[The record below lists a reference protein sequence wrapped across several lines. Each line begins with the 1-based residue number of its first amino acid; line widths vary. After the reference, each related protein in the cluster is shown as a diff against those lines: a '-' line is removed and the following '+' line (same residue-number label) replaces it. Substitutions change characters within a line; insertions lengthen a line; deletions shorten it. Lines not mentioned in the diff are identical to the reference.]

1 LCGQAALRIG
11 ATTSTSGSAPGYIA
25 RMKLRLLTPVEKPL
39 AARIIA
45 NGMVGDPVQRSIHG
59 PDVSTRLRGM
69 ELAFGAT
76 LRETE
81 RPTLG
86 AWEDGE
92 LLGAAT
98 YGPPGSCP
106 LPEERREALS
116 QAVADLPLPAH
127 ENFHAWRANWGAHDP
142 AEPHWHLGPF
152 AVRAD
157 AQARGI
163 GSRLLIAFLELVD
176 KHEGTAYL
184 ETDTTR
190 NVRFY
195 ERFGFEPAG
204 RDEVLGVE
212 CTFMSRRPT
221 SSRP

>member
-1 LCGQAALRIG
+1 
-11 ATTSTSGSAPGYIA
+11 
-25 RMKLRLLTPVEKPL
+25 MKLRLLTPAEKPL

-45 NGMVGDPVQRSIHG
+45 SGMVGDPVQRSIHG

-106 LPEERREALS
+106 LPDKRREALS
-116 QAVADLPLPAH
+116 KAVADLPLPARRK
-127 ENFHAWRANWGAHDP
+127 FHAWRTNWGTHDP

-152 AVRAD
+152 AVRVD
-157 AQARGI
+157 TQARGI
-163 GSRLLIAFLELVD
+163 GSQLLEAFLELVD
-176 KHEGTAYL
+176 KHQGMAYL
-184 ETDTTR
+184 ETDTAR

-204 RDEVLGVE
+204 RDEVLGIE

-221 SSRP
+221 TPRP

>member
-1 LCGQAALRIG
+1 MRRPPVRLRGIL
-11 ATTSTSGSAPGYIA
+11 A
-25 RMKLRLLTPVEKPL
+25 RVKLRLLAPIERPL

-45 NGMVGDPVQRSIHG
+45 SGMVDDPIQRAIHG
-59 PDVSTRLRGM
+59 PDVAARLHGM
-69 ELAFGAT
+69 EILFGAT

-86 AWEDGE
+86 AWEDDE
-92 LLGAAT
+92 LLGVAA

-116 QAVADLPLPAH
+116 QAIAGLPLPARK
-127 ENFHAWRANWGAHDP
+127 NFHAWRANWGAHDP

-163 GSRLLIAFLELVD
+163 GSQLLEAFLELVE
-176 KHEGTAYL
+176 KCEVMAYL
-184 ETDTTR
+184 ETDTAG

-195 ERFGFEPAG
+195 ERFGFETVG

-221 SSRP
+221 ISRL

>member
-1 LCGQAALRIG
+1 MR
-11 ATTSTSGSAPGYIA
+11 
-25 RMKLRLLTPVEKPL
+25 LRLLTPAEKLL
-39 AARIIA
+39 AARILA
-45 NGMVGDPVQRSIHG
+45 SGMVDDPIQQSIHG
-59 PDVSTRLRGM
+59 SDVSARLRGM
-69 ELAFGAT
+69 ELMFGAT

-98 YGPPGSCP
+98 YAPPGSCP
-106 LPEERREALS
+106 LPKERRETLS
-116 QAVADLPLPAH
+116 QAVADLPLPAYK
-127 ENFHAWRANWGAHDP
+127 NFHAWRANWAAYDP

-157 AQARGI
+157 VK
-163 GSRLLIAFLELVD
+163 GSGTGSELLEAFLELVD
-176 KHEGTAYL
+176 KHEGKAYL
-184 ETDTTR
+184 ETDTAR

-195 ERFGFEPAG
+195 ERFGFETVG

-221 SSRP
+221 VTQP

>member
-1 LCGQAALRIG
+1 LCGQAASRIG
-11 ATTSTSGSAPGYIA
+11 ATVSTSGAAPGYIA
-25 RMKLRLLTPVEKPL
+25 RMKLRLLTPGENLL

-45 NGMVGDPVQRSIHG
+45 SGMVDDPIQRSIHG
-59 PDVSTRLRGM
+59 PDVSARLRGM
-69 ELAFGAT
+69 EHAFGAT

-86 AWEDGE
+86 AWKDGE
-92 LLGAAT
+92 LLGTAT

-116 QAVADLPLPAH
+116 QAVADLPLSARK
-127 ENFHAWRANWGAHDP
+127 NFHAWRANWGAHDP
-142 AEPHWHLGPF
+142 AEPHWHLGPL

-163 GSRLLIAFLELVD
+163 GSRLLKAFLELVD

-184 ETDTTR
+184 ETDTAR

-195 ERFGFEPAG
+195 ERFGFTAG

-221 SSRP
+221 VSQP

>member
-1 LCGQAALRIG
+1 
-11 ATTSTSGSAPGYIA
+11 
-25 RMKLRLLTPVEKPL
+25 MKLRLLTPVEKLL

-45 NGMVGDPVQRSIHG
+45 SGMVDDPIQRAIHG
-59 PDVSTRLRGM
+59 PNVATRLRGM
-69 ELAFGAT
+69 EILFGAT
-76 LRETE
+76 LCKTE

-116 QAVADLPLPAH
+116 QAIADLPLAARKI
-127 ENFHAWRANWGAHDP
+127 FHAWRANWGAHDP
-142 AEPHWHLGPF
+142 AAPHWHLGPF

-163 GSRLLIAFLELVD
+163 GSQLLEAFLELVD
-176 KHEGTAYL
+176 KYEGTAYL
-184 ETDTTR
+184 ETDTAR

-195 ERFGFEPAG
+195 ERFGFTTVG
-204 RDEVLGVE
+204 QDEILGIE
-212 CTFMSRRPT
+212 CTFMSRRPMI
-221 SSRP
+221 SQL

>member
-1 LCGQAALRIG
+1 
-11 ATTSTSGSAPGYIA
+11 
-25 RMKLRLLTPVEKPL
+25 MKLRLLTPVEKLL

-45 NGMVGDPVQRSIHG
+45 SGMVHDPIQRAIHG
-59 PDVSTRLRGM
+59 PDVATRLRGM
-69 ELAFGAT
+69 EILFEAT

-106 LPEERREALS
+106 LPEKRREDLS
-116 QAVADLPLPAH
+116 QAVADLPLSARK
-127 ENFHAWRANWGAHDP
+127 NFHAWRAKWGAHDP
-142 AEPHWHLGPF
+142 AELHWHLGPF

-157 AQARGI
+157 AQARGV
-163 GSRLLIAFLELVD
+163 GSRLLKAFLELVD
-176 KHEGTAYL
+176 KHEGAAYL
-184 ETDTTR
+184 ETDTAR

-221 SSRP
+221 ITRL

>member
-1 LCGQAALRIG
+1 MRRPPVRLRGIL
-11 ATTSTSGSAPGYIA
+11 A
-25 RMKLRLLTPVEKPL
+25 RVKLRLLAPIEKPL
-39 AARIIA
+39 AAGIIA
-45 NGMVGDPVQRSIHG
+45 SGMVDDPIQRAIHG
-59 PDVSTRLRGM
+59 PDVAARLHGM
-69 ELAFGAT
+69 EILFGAT

-86 AWEDGE
+86 AWEDDE
-92 LLGAAT
+92 LLGAAA

-106 LPEERREALS
+106 LPEERRETLS
-116 QAVADLPLPAH
+116 QAIACLPLPARK
-127 ENFHAWRANWGAHDP
+127 NFHAWRANWGAHDP

-163 GSRLLIAFLELVD
+163 GSQLLEAFLEPVD
-176 KHEGTAYL
+176 KCEGMAYL
-184 ETDTTR
+184 ETDTAG

-195 ERFGFEPAG
+195 ERFGFERVG

-221 SSRP
+221 ISRL

>member
-1 LCGQAALRIG
+1 
-11 ATTSTSGSAPGYIA
+11 
-25 RMKLRLLTPVEKPL
+25 MKLRLLTPVERPL
-39 AARIIA
+39 AARVIA
-45 NGMVGDPVQRSIHG
+45 SGMVDDPIQRSIHG
-59 PDVSTRLRGM
+59 PDISARLRGM

-92 LLGAAT
+92 LLGAAS

-106 LPEERREALS
+106 PPEERREALS
-116 QAVADLPLPAH
+116 QAVADLPLPART
-127 ENFHAWRANWGAHDP
+127 NFHAWRANWGAHDP

-157 AQARGI
+157 AQAKGI
-163 GSRLLIAFLELVD
+163 GSRLLEAFLELVD
-176 KHEGTAYL
+176 KHEGKAYL
-184 ETDTTR
+184 ETDTAR

-212 CTFMSRRPT
+212 CTFMSRRPN

>member
-1 LCGQAALRIG
+1 MCEQATLRLG
-11 ATTSTSGSAPGYIA
+11 ATASTSGSAPQYIA
-25 RMKLRLLTPVEKPL
+25 RMKLRLLTPDEKLL
-39 AARIIA
+39 AARAIA
-45 NGMVGDPVQRSIHG
+45 SGMVDDPIQRSIHG
-59 PDVSTRLRGM
+59 PDVAARLRGM
-69 ELAFGAT
+69 EILFGAT

-106 LPEERREALS
+106 LPEEQREALL
-116 QAVADLPLPAH
+116 QAVADLPLPARR
-127 ENFHAWRANWGAHDP
+127 NFHAWRTNWGAHDP

-152 AVRAD
+152 AVRAN

-163 GSRLLIAFLELVD
+163 GSRLLEAFLELVD

-184 ETDTTR
+184 ETDTAR
-190 NVRFY
+190 NVHFY
-195 ERFGFEPAG
+195 KRFGFETVG
-204 RDEVLGVE
+204 WGEILGVE
-212 CTFMSRRPT
+212 CTFMSRRPNI
-221 SSRP
+221 SRP

>member
-11 ATTSTSGSAPGYIA
+11 ATVSTSGAAPGYIA
-25 RMKLRLLTPVEKPL
+25 RIKLRLLTPVEKLL

-45 NGMVGDPVQRSIHG
+45 SGMVDDPIQRSIHG
-59 PDVSTRLRGM
+59 PDVSARLRRM

-86 AWEDGE
+86 AWKDGE
-92 LLGAAT
+92 LLGTAT

-116 QAVADLPLPAH
+116 QAVADLPLSARK
-127 ENFHAWRANWGAHDP
+127 NFHAWRANWGAHDP

-157 AQARGI
+157 AQQEASAAGYSKRSWNLLTSMKARPTWI
-163 GSRLLIAFLELVD
+163 PTRRAMSASTSASASRW
-176 KHEGTAYL
+176 
-184 ETDTTR
+184 
-190 NVRFY
+190 
-195 ERFGFEPAG
+195 

-212 CTFMSRRPT
+212 CTFMSR
-221 SSRP
+221 SAMVSRP